1 MHKKKKENFIAFIKD
16 AEDLDNAHNKESSVM
31 E

>member
-1 MHKKKKENFIAFIKD
+1 MHIKKKNNFIAMIKD
-16 AEDLDNAHNKESSVM
+16 AEDLDNAHNKESSVV